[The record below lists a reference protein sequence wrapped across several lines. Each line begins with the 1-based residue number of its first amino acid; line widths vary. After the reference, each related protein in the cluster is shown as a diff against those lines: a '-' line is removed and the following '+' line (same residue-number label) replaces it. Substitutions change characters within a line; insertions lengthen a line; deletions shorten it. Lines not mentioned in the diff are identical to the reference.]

1 MTLNKNFH
9 FFIFLHHIGVFAY
22 YLCSVEPTTHIYT
35 LSIMKNI
42 ITTPMLK
49 EFMSLDRDEQEKV
62 LQFCKDS
69 ESMTDAE
76 VVRIKV
82 TTQGSNMLRTLQR
95 KAVRRAKNAIRSRE
109 RKAKDLQKAPTQPTQ
124 PRPQFIQPVEPLATL
139 FEPGQL
145 ISLSNET
152 NQRIEWA
159 TNTFP
164 REIRLA
170 LSQKIDH
177 IIYTFS
183 KLPVDDIQPAQ
194 EVVYRA
200 FSQIIDKI
208 LSRLLAPV
216 GRRDSACSSRKN
228 KEYTYI
234 SSATVSS
241 PCARNVAL
249 N

>member
-1 MTLNKNFH
+1 
-9 FFIFLHHIGVFAY
+9 
-22 YLCSVEPTTHIYT
+22 
-35 LSIMKNI
+35 MKNI
-42 ITTPMLK
+42 ITTPMLE

-109 RKAKDLQKAPTQPTQ
+109 RKAKDLQKATTQPASRPMQ

-183 KLPVDDIQPAQ
+183 RLPVDDIQPAQ

-228 KEYTYI
+228 KEYI
-234 SSATVSS
+234 NMSSATVSS

>member
-1 MTLNKNFH
+1 
-9 FFIFLHHIGVFAY
+9 
-22 YLCSVEPTTHIYT
+22 
-35 LSIMKNI
+35 
-42 ITTPMLK
+42 
-49 EFMSLDRDEQEKV
+49 
-62 LQFCKDS
+62 
-69 ESMTDAE
+69 MTDAE

-95 KAVRRAKNAIRSRE
+95 KAVRRSKNAIRLRE
-109 RKAKDLQKAPTQPTQ
+109 RKAKDLQKASTQPASRPMQ
-124 PRPQFIQPVEPLATL
+124 PRPQLIQPVEPLATL
-139 FEPGQL
+139 FEAGQL

-183 KLPVDDIQPAQ
+183 RLPVDDIQPAQ